1 MDGVRTFNN
10 FLHEGLIEYLDVNEQ
25 NNALMFDGGR
35 TVEVD
40 QAVVGAAVVVSMM
53 LIEVLMLILKMLM
66 EVDVF
71 AAMVLQMLWE
81 VEMDQM
87 AVAAAV
93 SMAFKTQKVR
103 HFRSRV

>member
-1 MDGVRTFNN
+1 MLTV
-10 FLHEGLIEYLDVNEQ
+10 
-25 NNALMFDGGR
+25 
-35 TVEVD
+35 VEVD

-53 LIEVLMLILKMLM
+53 SIEVAMDQTSVVVLRILMLILKMLM
-66 EVDVF
+66 EVEMQQEIDQT

-87 AVAAAV
+87 VVAAAL
-93 SMAFKTQKVR
+93 SMAFRTQKVR